1 MINDDD
7 LNSSSLSGP
16 LYKGILGSTALFE
29 DNPDSP
35 ILSDILS
42 DTDLTILTASTFPG
56 SIELDFS
63 PEEIEA
69 AANKIK
75 TDKINPYKR
84 QPIPF
89 DDQIFFPEYFRR
101 KKAAEKGFGT
111 TYFDPIDPYRTSP
124 IMTGE
129 GPEDVRKPIGY
140 DKIQTSLRYG
150 VDPRLTFEDASFR
163 TALSFYTGQNPTPK
177 DINHMLDN
185 FQIPGSD
192 KKGYRD
198 QYPYAVAR
206 YIAPNDPSVGIR
218 IDNVR
223 FDEEGKSIPLTYDPA
238 TFDGPTDIG
247 EFILDEALPIAA
259 ETGLVYLQARRG
271 FLNEFLR
278 KVPKGKGA
286 TSRVLTDGLTFNT
299 LLSGSAAFARFGQ
312 RAAGVAVGAHDR
324 SMTEIAEESGML
336 FAFNLLGN
344 QGLDI
349 LLKGLPKLWNAATGR
364 DVTPQDLKELELAW
378 EDYTKSA
385 AGDKIDLP
393 FGESEAFTIKDIKEA
408 GERLGVEMSYKPS
421 LSRGSRREW
430 VQRIESALLDG
441 QNQPKIAKILDKLGK
456 GDAEYTKA
464 FFEAMFKELDEN
476 VTGATIGPEIRALI
490 DDGQENFVKEG
501 QQIFAQLRQN
511 VSDIL
516 DNNVPDFKIVDD
528 AASDRIIERTTN
540 RLEVTRRNFLDE
552 TSEQVD
558 NVFTDAGIADT
569 NINIKG
575 LLTPIKQFRDKG
587 NKKITGPNYEPKL
600 VPDEYFEAFR
610 QLFPDPDLFLKRGS
624 NLTLNDLVNLQK
636 AAGRISGTTKS
647 GVVKQDLFNLQGA
660 INDQIA
666 ASLNTLVRNGTIDTV
681 TKNSIIDTLQTA
693 NSRFTQANAQ
703 GIVELAK
710 TSPTDIL
717 KFIAKSNRKNAPYNE
732 TMREVVQFLRDA
744 GDEDTLKILRQTMI
758 EDFQRVL
765 DNPGNQFTGEEIARA
780 YKLYLDDYGPALK
793 ELFDDADLKKL
804 YKNPD
809 EFQTEIIAPLE
820 RLSRDKKLFSE
831 RFGNRSTFNIITD
844 IVSQSGSERLA
855 GKTIDDLDFIMNL
868 IEGNDALKRDVANA
882 YKLYVKG
889 MLQDAR
895 GNLSINNLKKLL
907 EDGHIFNSIDD
918 ASNLS
923 ARRFH
928 QLLLGG
934 DNEFTTNLFILEELI
949 AKSKGVMGVYGDLA
963 GAGNIVNESSIAK
976 QLIKDSTDPKIN
988 YLKRFFI
995 PPLTQTGRR
1004 ITAAEKHN
1012 TETSLRFL
1020 SRLITEPKLLD
1031 RYLAALRTRER
1042 IIPFIKQLE
1051 QIDTRLAMDVKFGLS
1066 YYDKDKKEE
1075 IDRGT
1080 PPSLF
1085 LNPEFLPFIGTSNS
1099 RINQIMEETANE

>member
-1 MINDDD
+1 MINNDD
-7 LNSSSLSGP
+7 LNNPTLSGP
-16 LYKGILGSTALFE
+16 LYKTILGSTSLFE

-42 DTDLTILTASTFPG
+42 DTDLTILTADTFPR
-56 SIELDFS
+56 SINLALT
-63 PEEIEA
+63 PEELKAEA
-69 AANKIK
+69 NRIR
-75 TDKINPYKR
+75 TEKINPYKLK
-84 QPIPF
+84 PIPF

-101 KKAAEKGFGT
+101 KQTVDEGFGT
-111 TYFDPIDPYRTSP
+111 TYFDPIDPYRTNP
-124 IMTGE
+124 IMTGQ
-129 GPEDVRKPIGY
+129 GPDDVIKPIGY
-140 DKIQTSLRYG
+140 DKIKTSLRYG

-163 TALSFYTGQNPTPK
+163 TALSFFTGQNPTPK

-185 FQIPGSD
+185 FQVPGSD

-206 YIAPNDPSVGIR
+206 YVVPNDPSVGIR
-218 IDNVR
+218 IDNIR
-223 FDEEGKSIPLTYDPA
+223 FDENGKSIPLTYDPA
-238 TFDGPTDIG
+238 TFDGLTDVG
-247 EFILDEALPIAA
+247 EFILDEALPIASEA
-259 ETGLVYLQARRG
+259 GLVYLQARKG
-271 FLNEFLR
+271 FMNEYLR
-278 KVPKGKGA
+278 PKPKGKGA
-286 TSRVLTDGLTFNT
+286 IGRVLTDGLTFNT
-299 LLSGSAAFARFGQ
+299 MLAGSAALTRFGQ
-312 RAAGVAVGAHDR
+312 RSAGVAVGAHNR

-336 FAFNLLGN
+336 FAFSLLGN

-349 LLKGLPKLWNAATGR
+349 LLKGVPKLWNAATGR
-364 DVTPQDLKELELAW
+364 DVTPTDLKELELAW

-393 FGESEAFTIKDIKEA
+393 FGESEAFTIKDIEEA
-408 GERLGVEMSYKPS
+408 GKRLGLEMSYDPS

-441 QNQPKIAKILDKLGK
+441 QNQPEIAKILDKLGK
-456 GDAEYTKA
+456 GDAKYTKS
-464 FFEAMFKELDEN
+464 FFDAMFKELDEN

-516 DNNVPDFKIVDD
+516 DGNVPDFKIVDD
-528 AASDRIIERTTN
+528 ATSDRIIERTTN
-540 RLEVTRRNFLDE
+540 RLEVTRRNYLDE

-558 NVFTDAGIADT
+558 TVFTDAGIADT

-575 LLTPIKQFRDKG
+575 LLNPIKQFRNKG
-587 NKKITGPNYEPKL
+587 DKKITGPNYESKME
-600 VPDEYFEAFR
+600 PDEYFKVFQ

-647 GVVKQDLFNLQGA
+647 GVVKKDLFNLQGA

-666 ASLNTLVRNGTIDTV
+666 ASLNTLVRNNTIDTV
-681 TKNSIIDTLQTA
+681 TKNGIIDTLQTA

-710 TSPTDIL
+710 SNPTDIL

-744 GDEDTLKILRQTMI
+744 GDEDTLTILRQTMI

-793 ELFDDADLKKL
+793 ELFDEADLKKL
-804 YKNPD
+804 YKNAD
-809 EFQTEIIAPLE
+809 EFQAEIIAPLE

-844 IVSQSGSERLA
+844 IVNQSGSERLA

-868 IEGNDALKRDVANA
+868 VEGNDALKGDVANA

-895 GNLSINNLKKLL
+895 GNLGINNLKKLL
-907 EDGHIFNSIDD
+907 EDGHIFNSVDD

-928 QLLLGG
+928 ETLLGG
-934 DNEFTTNLFILEELI
+934 DKEFTTNLFILEELI
-949 AKSKGVMGVYGDLA
+949 AKSKGIMGVYGDLA
-963 GAGNIVNESSIAK
+963 GGGNIVSESNIAK

-1004 ITAAEKHN
+1004 ITAAEKYN
-1012 TETSLRFL
+1012 TERSLRFL
-1020 SRLITEPKLLD
+1020 SRLVTEPKLID
-1031 RYLAALRTRER
+1031 SYLGALRTRER

-1051 QIDTRLAMDVKFGLS
+1051 QIDRRLAMDIKFGLS

-1075 IDRGT
+1075 VDRT
-1080 PPSLF
+1080 PSSLF
-1085 LNPEFLPFIGTSNS
+1085 LNPRFLPFGNS